1 MQTSA
6 PGATSQTVSQSPQH
20 RVAFLLLPLAG
31 LFSGLLTLWG
41 LPYTGTLGNDPL
53 NGLAFGLVIGA
64 CLWATRRWS
73 LWKAVIFLIFSTA
86 AYFLAVKAAL
96 YLPELGLVAWIRFTG
111 KPTSGLDFYH
121 PYRFFAGG
129 FVGAFVLF
137 IAIGFLLLRRKGFWR
152 ATATCLLWSVAG
164 GLLAVLGR
172 ALGPSLGAFLFSI
185 FQRMGHI
192 RAGDKAVPFPLF
204 YSTYV
209 VWQTGMAFLMALVL
223 WIFRRNKAI
232 AMS

>member
-1 MQTSA
+1 MQIST
-6 PGATSQTVSQSPQH
+6 PVGKQTASRPRQESM
-20 RVAFLLLPLAG
+20 AFLVLPLAG

-41 LPYTGTLGNDPL
+41 LPYFGTLGNDPL
-53 NGLAFGLVIGA
+53 NGLAFGLVVGA
-64 CLWATRRWS
+64 YLWATGRWA
-73 LWKAVIFLIFSTA
+73 LWKAIIFLVFSTI

-96 YLPELGLVAWIRFTG
+96 YLPELGLVAWMRFTG
-111 KPTSGLDFYH
+111 KQASGLDFFH

-137 IAIGFLLLRRKGFWR
+137 IAVGFLLLRKKGFWR
-152 ATATCLLWSVAG
+152 TTGVCLLWSLAG

-172 ALGPSLGAFLFSI
+172 ALGPWIGASLFSI

-192 RAGDKAVPFPLF
+192 RAGDKAVPFPRF

-209 VWQTGMAFLMALVL
+209 IWQVGMAFLLALVL
-223 WIFRRNKAI
+223 WMFRRNKAV
-232 AMS
+232 S